1 MGYQIAT
8 MVRPNNLQNASK
20 TLSKTLLRPAKLHPL
35 NTTSSQLRHPYSNLL
50 RHQIP
55 PPLQLHNQQRQTTT
69 NPSSTPTAQP
79 TTPKPTSVPLS
90 QPTTTNSS
98 STPTTQPTT
107 PNPTSVH
114 LSPTTANPSSTPT
127 AQPTTPKPTSVPT
140 SQPTSNPSSIPSAQP
155 TMSNPTSF
163 CTSEPMT
170 TNPSSTPTA
179 QPMTPK
185 PTYVPTSPPTANQS
199 LLHSDCSTNNAKAH
213 SPCPLHR
220 HHQLLQNLHW
230 VQVQRH
236 QHLNQ

>member
-1 MGYQIAT
+1 

-90 QPTTTNSS
+90 QPTTTN
-98 STPTTQPTT
+98 
-107 PNPTSVH
+107 
-114 LSPTTANPSSTPT
+114 
-127 AQPTTPKPTSVPT
+127 
-140 SQPTSNPSSIPSAQP
+140 
-155 TMSNPTSF
+155 
-163 CTSEPMT
+163 
-170 TNPSSTPTA
+170 PSSTPTA